1 LSRHR
6 VGAASGV
13 SEDKLRE
20 LRHDLKRAL
29 RDARQRGFVP
39 ADDRFPEIVEW
50 LAPYHLDHSFRYPT
64 IPSGGPPHQYPS
76 LADAREIVGKT
87 ATAIEA
93 YVRRKFVEEQ

>member
-1 LSRHR
+1 MRR
-6 VGAASGV
+6 
-13 SEDKLRE
+13 
-20 LRHDLKRAL
+20 
-29 RDARQRGFVP
+29 
-39 ADDRFPEIVEW
+39 
-50 LAPYHLDHSFRYPT
+50 SFRYPT